1 MEKIKQALD
10 RARKERTAASGQN
23 ISSDEI
29 DSPVKYAETQSIKCS
44 NKRMQESRIS
54 TALGHDNYTDAFNI
68 LGIQVIQR
76 MEEHHWSTLA
86 VTSPTGGEGKTTA
99 AINLAISIA
108 KEVEYSVILVDAN
121 LRTPRVHEYFGLQP
135 KYGLCDYLRSGS
147 DIELSDVLYRP
158 EDIEHFIV
166 LPGGAPL
173 SSSAEMMGSPKMCS
187 LVETLKDHYPKRIII
202 FDLPPVLGTADAMSI
217 APCIDTT
224 LIVVEDDVTK
234 ESDLKATVDILSV
247 TNIIGTVLN
256 KSMY

>member
-1 MEKIKQALD
+1 MEKIKHALD
-10 RARKERTAASGQN
+10 RARKERAGHLSPD
-23 ISSDEI
+23 DEI
-29 DSPVKYAETQSIKCS
+29 DSPVIYADTQSIKCS
-44 NKRMQESRIS
+44 NTRMEENRIS
-54 TALGHDNYTDAFNI
+54 SALGHNHYTDAFNI

-76 MEEHHWSTLA
+76 MEEHRWSTLA
-86 VTSPTGGEGKTTA
+86 VTSPVGNEGKTTA

-121 LRTPRVHEYFGLQP
+121 LRRPKVHEYFGLQP
-135 KYGLCDYLRSGS
+135 KYGLCDYLTS

-158 EDIEHFIV
+158 EGIEHFIV

-173 SSSAEMMGSPKMCS
+173 TSSAEMMGSPKMCG
-187 LVETLKDHYPKRIII
+187 LVETLKDHYPKRIIL
-202 FDLPPVLGTADAMSI
+202 FDLPPILGTADAMSI
-217 APCIDTT
+217 APCIDAS